1 MLNKRKISILS
12 FIAVLITIFIVG
24 AFAISLTLSY
34 LENKYIQIQLD
45 VNRRQANTMARF
57 LEEQLNK
64 GNTKTDI
71 LSSVQHSLKGT
82 EVEKGFL
89 CLFDTASVKL
99 LCHPNPKMVGMKI
112 PKQFKFDKINGE
124 HDFASDVIKKG
135 KEAAGF
141 FQSKNRV
148 DITYMVPVKG
158 TSWMVSLHENI
169 NQIKKEIEKQRQRL
183 LLGAIFFGLIMAILS
198 TFASRKVSG
207 LYERI
212 IENKNLKLD
221 NSLTQLTVLH
231 EKVTKQKQEI
241 EAQRDYVT
249 NQRDKIAHQNKEI
262 KQSIEYASRIQ
273 SAMLSSENIL
283 NENFPENFIYYRPK
297 DIVSGDFYW
306 FRQFEDTFFIVVADS
321 TGHGVPGA
329 MMSMLGIAL
338 LNEIVID
345 KTLKPAKILAE
356 LRNKIKLALKQQKN
370 SGSKDGMDLALCKID
385 KKNKILEYAGAYNPL
400 FFIHLDEFIITKG
413 DKMPVGIHVK
423 EKSEFTNHEFSYN
436 SGDKFYLF
444 SDGYVDQFGG
454 EKGQKFKIK
463 NFRALLLKIN
473 DLFMNEQE
481 DVINETVK
489 WWKGE
494 REQVDD
500 ILVTG
505 IEL

>member
-1 MLNKRKISILS
+1 
-12 FIAVLITIFIVG
+12 
-24 AFAISLTLSY
+24 
-34 LENKYIQIQLD
+34 
-45 VNRRQANTMARF
+45 
-57 LEEQLNK
+57 
-64 GNTKTDI
+64 
-71 LSSVQHSLKGT
+71 
-82 EVEKGFL
+82 
-89 CLFDTASVKL
+89 
-99 LCHPNPKMVGMKI
+99 
-112 PKQFKFDKINGE
+112 
-124 HDFASDVIKKG
+124 
-135 KEAAGF
+135 
-141 FQSKNRV
+141 
-148 DITYMVPVKG
+148 
-158 TSWMVSLHENI
+158 
-169 NQIKKEIEKQRQRL
+169 
-183 LLGAIFFGLIMAILS
+183 
-198 TFASRKVSG
+198 
-207 LYERI
+207 
-212 IENKNLKLD
+212 
-221 NSLTQLTVLH
+221 
-231 EKVTKQKQEI
+231 
-241 EAQRDYVT
+241 
-249 NQRDKIAHQNKEI
+249 
-262 KQSIEYASRIQ
+262 
-273 SAMLSSENIL
+273 
-283 NENFPENFIYYRPK
+283 
-297 DIVSGDFYW
+297 
-306 FRQFEDTFFIVVADS
+306 VADS

-385 KKNKILEYAGAYNPL
+385 KKNKMLEYAGAYNPL
-400 FFIHLDEFIITKG
+400 FFIHLDEFVITKG

-473 DLFMNEQE
+473 DLSMNEQE